1 MKKNVIP
8 FNLLDQVGSSE
19 DYYTAIEEDIILFE
33 PKHIELMLDYPFKI
47 DVILVAVCLQGTLKG
62 SISLKPY
69 VSQAPFLVLL
79 LPNQILQQEFMSED
93 FKGLFIVFS
102 QRFANILL
110 SQIQDKFPLFL
121 STVNKPVIPL
131 DREQLIAVKMYYR
144 MMKRVIGNAQ
154 NPYRLESAK
163 HLTMLFFYTF
173 GSWLHD
179 SPEQIQSKQE
189 ALVKNFLNLVQMYC
203 KEERGLNFYAEK
215 LHITPKHLS
224 KVIKENSNMPAA
236 AWIDNSV
243 VPEAQAMLKST
254 NMTIQQI
261 SEELNFAS
269 QTFFGKY
276 FKRVMGMSPKEYR
289 RK

>member
-1 MKKNVIP
+1 MKKNIIP
-8 FNLLDQVGSSE
+8 FNLLDKVGSSE
-19 DYYTAIEEDIILFE
+19 DYIAIEEDIILFE
-33 PKHIELMLDYPFKI
+33 PKHIELMLGYPFKI
-47 DVILVAVCLQGTLKG
+47 DVVLVAVCLQGMLKG

-69 VSQAPFLVLL
+69 AAQSPFFVLL
-79 LPNQILQQEFMSED
+79 LPNQILQQEFVSKD

-121 STVNKPVIPL
+121 SSVNNPVMPL
-131 DREQLIAVKMYYR
+131 DREQLNAVKVYYR
-144 MMKRVIGNAQ
+144 MMKRVIGSVQ

-173 GSWLHD
+173 GSWLHN

-189 ALVKNFLNLVQMYC
+189 VLVKNFLNLVHTHC
-203 KEERGLNFYAEK
+203 KEERGLNFYADK

-224 KVIKENSNMPAA
+224 KVIKENSNMSAA

-243 VPEAQAMLKST
+243 VLEARAMLKST
-254 NMTIQQI
+254 NMTIRQI
-261 SEELNFAS
+261 
-269 QTFFGKY
+269 
-276 FKRVMGMSPKEYR
+276 
-289 RK
+289 